1 MKHRTSV
8 RSVKPLRTLRPLVG
22 ALAICTLSIAT
33 SKSLAQ
39 LEEVV
44 VTAQK
49 KQENLQD
56 VAIAVSAFSADTLR
70 NAGIQNMTDVTAMT
84 PGFSISNYNPTTPAP
99 YIRGV
104 GTNSS
109 SVGDDASVGVFI
121 DEVYAGRAGAFDAD
135 MFDVSRV
142 EVLRGPQGTLYGRN
156 VAGGAMNIITNNPTD
171 ELEGRAEVTLGDY
184 DLVALAGV
192 LSGPLSANGNVRARL
207 AISSRQR
214 DGWVTNVTNGNELRD
229 EDNVSARGKI
239 DFDISDSL
247 YLQISADYSKDDLEG
262 PAARATEDLAPTV
275 PGNPT
280 DKVSL
285 MYDGYAERE
294 IQGASARLVWDLA
307 GGTLPSITAYR
318 SNDYEFLDDTTGTWE
333 VLSLVNEAS
342 EESDQYTQELRFSA
356 TTDHLDYP
364 VGFYYF
370 YEEVDRFETFDSSAT
385 FGVPGLSRP
394 LFNGNMDSTSYS
406 VFGEVSWLLS
416 ERWTAIFGGRYTWD
430 EKKADLVATDPDLL
444 GFLIEPYAVKAD
456 EDWNKFTPKLGLE
469 FQASDTTLLYITW
482 ADGYKAGGFNGLAPI
497 AAAASTPFD
506 EETASN
512 YEVGM
517 KADLLDQTLRV
528 NASFFYTDYEDLQNF
543 FVDFGTFE
551 VVTATA
557 DAEIYGLELEL
568 WYSPVV
574 GLDLFLS
581 GSWLDTEYTT
591 FEADPSVEGNNLMRA
606 PEVTGSGGFQYRWEL
621 SNLGNLLLRA
631 DVMYSDELFFS
642 TANVPESSSP
652 SYTLVNARISLETN
666 AGWDISLWGKNL
678 TDETYVQQGFT
689 VGSGDSHPIY
699 GPPTMWGVTAAYS
712 F

>member
-285 MYDGYAERE
+285 IYDGYAERE

-307 GGTLPSITAYR
+307 GGTLTSITAYR

-333 VLSLVNEAS
+333 VLSLVNEAT

-356 TTDHLDYP
+356 TTDHFDYTA
-364 VGFYYF
+364 GFYYF

-430 EKKADLVATDPDLL
+430 EKEADLVATDPDLL

-528 NASFFYTDYEDLQNF
+528 NASLFYTDYEDLQNF

>member
-8 RSVKPLRTLRPLVG
+8 RSVKPLGTLRPLVG
-22 ALAICTLSIAT
+22 ALVICTLSVAT

-192 LSGPLSANGNVRARL
+192 LSGPLSADGNVRARL
-207 AISSRQR
+207 ALSSRQR

-285 MYDGYAERE
+285 IYDGYAERE

-307 GGTLPSITAYR
+307 GGTLTSITAYR
-318 SNDYEFLDDTTGTWE
+318 SNDYEFLDDTTGTWQ
-333 VLSLVNEAS
+333 VLSLVNEAT

-356 TTDHLDYP
+356 TTDHLDYT

-430 EKKADLVATDPDLL
+430 EKEADLVATDPDLL

-512 YEVGM
+512 YELGM

-528 NASFFYTDYEDLQNF
+528 NASLFYTDYEDLQNF

-621 SNLGNLLLRA
+621 SDLGNLLLRA

-652 SYTLVNARISLETN
+652 SYTLVNARISLEMN

>member
-247 YLQISADYSKDDLEG
+247 YLQISADYSKDDLEDLRLG
-262 PAARATEDLAPTV
+262 PL
-275 PGNPT
+275 
-280 DKVSL
+280 K
-285 MYDGYAERE
+285 
-294 IQGASARLVWDLA
+294 
-307 GGTLPSITAYR
+307 
-318 SNDYEFLDDTTGTWE
+318 
-333 VLSLVNEAS
+333 
-342 EESDQYTQELRFSA
+342 
-356 TTDHLDYP
+356 
-364 VGFYYF
+364 
-370 YEEVDRFETFDSSAT
+370 
-385 FGVPGLSRP
+385 
-394 LFNGNMDSTSYS
+394 
-406 VFGEVSWLLS
+406 
-416 ERWTAIFGGRYTWD
+416 
-430 EKKADLVATDPDLL
+430 
-444 GFLIEPYAVKAD
+444 
-456 EDWNKFTPKLGLE
+456 
-469 FQASDTTLLYITW
+469 
-482 ADGYKAGGFNGLAPI
+482 
-497 AAAASTPFD
+497 
-506 EETASN
+506 
-512 YEVGM
+512 
-517 KADLLDQTLRV
+517 
-528 NASFFYTDYEDLQNF
+528 
-543 FVDFGTFE
+543 
-551 VVTATA
+551 
-557 DAEIYGLELEL
+557 
-568 WYSPVV
+568 
-574 GLDLFLS
+574 
-581 GSWLDTEYTT
+581 
-591 FEADPSVEGNNLMRA
+591 
-606 PEVTGSGGFQYRWEL
+606 
-621 SNLGNLLLRA
+621 
-631 DVMYSDELFFS
+631 
-642 TANVPESSSP
+642 
-652 SYTLVNARISLETN
+652 ISLPPYPATP
-666 AGWDISLWGKNL
+666 L
-678 TDETYVQQGFT
+678 TK
-689 VGSGDSHPIY
+689 SH
-699 GPPTMWGVTAAYS
+699 
-712 F
+712 